1 MQSRSASRGSQYIRG
16 TRPKDRQH
24 TQDQT
29 QQTQEGVYQ
38 GYYDLNSPEHRQARY
53 YSQDGQRKTADG
65 QFQAY
70 SPGAS
75 LRCASSSNISSSSS
89 SSNNNNN
96 NISNELPEDE
106 PVYLPSIGSFQSLH
120 SLVNNLPTPG
130 AGAVDRQA
138 SVSAASTAASSAAST
153 FRSDTFSFS
162 NGRPLASRSNSSLDR
177 PASVAV
183 GGGSAAGIRQ
193 ARTVAARPM
202 SSAVRN
208 ESFHSNSSPVDRQ
221 AYQAVSAVR
230 RATAAPRPICTAV
243 RKDSYHAYSNSSPV
257 AASPAASASSSSL
270 DQGQAVNGQMQQ
282 PVIPAPTR
290 RPPSPPPA
298 PASAVAAAVT
308 TAVTA
313 AVTAPVTAAV
323 SPAARPRPAA
333 IRNEAYHAYSNSSPV
348 TAVPVPAPSSSTSLD
363 CQVPPGPASAAPTP
377 TLRPTISTTARPMSA
392 AAGNINI
399 NNKSYHAY
407 SSSNPVAS
415 ASSASLDR
423 LPPAAGAGA
432 GAGAAVARRPSAMAA
447 RSHSYYGTTCTTPV
461 LGPAAAAP
469 TTTTTMA
476 IPAAIPAV
484 TPVVQNLAASASTSS
499 LDRQIPVAQRSASMA
514 ANPRP
519 ATAAVTRRATSH
531 AALPRPASAV
541 AGSTSYYGNAGPGL
555 VARRNTILFD
565 GQHHQQQQP
574 QTQGQS
580 QGAQGQ
586 TGAEPATRPPRFY
599 AMLRASMVVPD
610 SVQIPT
616 VEEETAAGRQRQS
629 VYGPQPRPRSSR
641 RSQWPRATSRLFT
654 GSSMTDI
661 TDSDETSATDNVES
675 RASVSCPSL
684 LPASQQGSASSTT
697 LSTPKTS
704 GEDYKSQYRK
714 TKTFPLE
721 QPASSTPAAPA
732 VPEKTTTATTTNT
745 TTTTTTGTPVSKAT
759 SSPPRSSTAMSD
771 FADLGTSARRAQSQA
786 RKLIKRNP
794 SAPKPKLAPK
804 PNAAQPSRS
813 MSLAGAPPMPTS
825 APPSPPPLPRAMSIH
840 IPPRS
845 GSAAGAAKPTKTAN
859 KSKKLRLA
867 SLWSDLFRLR
877 VSS

>member
-75 LRCASSSNISSSSS
+75 LSNISNISS
-89 SSNNNNN
+89 N
-96 NISNELPEDE
+96 NISDELPEDE

-120 SLVNNLPTPG
+120 SLVNNLPTP
-130 AGAVDRQA
+130 GAVDRQA

-202 SSAVRN
+202 SSAARN

-257 AASPAASASSSSL
+257 AASPAAASPAASASSSSL

-298 PASAVAAAVT
+298 SASAVAAAVT

-333 IRNEAYHAYSNSSPV
+333 IRNEAYHAFSSSSPA
-348 TAVPVPAPSSSTSLD
+348 TAVPVPAPSSSTSPD

-377 TLRPTISTTARPMSA
+377 TLRPTISTAARPMSA
-392 AAGNINI
+392 AAGNI

-432 GAGAAVARRPSAMAA
+432 AVARRPSAMAA
-447 RSHSYYGTTCTTPV
+447 RSHSYYGATCTTPV
-461 LGPAAAAP
+461 LGPAAP
-469 TTTTTMA
+469 TTTTTTTTTMA

-531 AALPRPASAV
+531 ATLPRPASAV
-541 AGSTSYYGNAGPGL
+541 AGPTSYYGNAGPGL
-555 VARRNTILFD
+555 VARRNTIVFD
-565 GQHHQQQQP
+565 GQQQQP

-580 QGAQGQ
+580 QQGAQGQ
-586 TGAEPATRPPRFY
+586 TGAEQATRPPRFY

-616 VEEETAAGRQRQS
+616 VEERQ
-629 VYGPQPRPRSSR
+629 
-641 RSQWPRATSRLFT
+641 
-654 GSSMTDI
+654 
-661 TDSDETSATDNVES
+661 
-675 RASVSCPSL
+675 
-684 LPASQQGSASSTT
+684 LPAASAS
-697 LSTPKTS
+697 LSTDPS
-704 GEDYKSQYRK
+704 PDHA
-714 TKTFPLE
+714 PV
-721 QPASSTPAAPA
+721 AAPT

-745 TTTTTTGTPVSKAT
+745 ATGTPASKAA
-759 SSPPRSSTAMSD
+759 SSPPRSSTAISD